1 MIEDLVTHSLVL
13 AQCLF
18 AGVRARLRGAESQGE
33 DGMSTLEVNPM
44 AEASMQETPAPVL
57 RPEHAEG
64 ELARLIEQQTAKIP
78 SHWFLLAAVGAMSAS
93 LCFELTGRQRPS
105 RFVGMWPTPLLVLG
119 IYNKIVKT
127 LGTR

>member
-1 MIEDLVTHSLVL
+1 
-13 AQCLF
+13 
-18 AGVRARLRGAESQGE
+18 
-33 DGMSTLEVNPM
+33 M
-44 AEASMQETPAPVL
+44 APAPVL

-78 SHWFLLAAVGAMSAS
+78 SHWFLIGALGSMGLSLGLELA
-93 LCFELTGRQRPS
+93 GRQRES
-105 RFVGMWPTPLLVLG
+105 RFVGQWPSPLLIMG

>member
-1 MIEDLVTHSLVL
+1 
-13 AQCLF
+13 
-18 AGVRARLRGAESQGE
+18 
-33 DGMSTLEVNPM
+33 M
-44 AEASMQETPAPVL
+44 ALAPVL

-78 SHWFLLAAVGAMSAS
+78 SHWFLIGALGSMGLSLGLELA
-93 LCFELTGRQRPS
+93 GRQRES
-105 RFVGMWPTPLLVLG
+105 RFVGQWPSPLLIMG